1 MKVVVVGLGN
11 PILGDDGVGWRVAEA
26 VRATLPVAGTA
37 ADGLEVEVDCL
48 ATGGLGLMERLI
60 GYEWAIIVD
69 AMQTKGG
76 QVGEVTCFEMPALPH
91 FAAGHTS
98 AVHDASLP
106 TALQVGR
113 AMGAELP
120 ARIDIVAIEAERVY
134 DFSEEL
140 TPAVAA
146 AVPQATTAVLHLLNE
161 CNQALGRAR
170 SPRYG

>member
-1 MKVVVVGLGN
+1 MRVVVVGLGN

-26 VRATLPVAGTA
+26 VRAALPAAGTA
-37 ADGLEVEVDCL
+37 AAAGTAVATVDGLEVEVDCL

-69 AMQTKGG
+69 AMQTEGG
-76 QVGEVTCFEMPALPH
+76 QAGRVTCFQMPALPH
-91 FAAGHTS
+91 FATGHTS
-98 AVHDASLP
+98 AAHDASLP
-106 TALQVGR
+106 AALQVGR

-146 AVPQATTAVLHLLNE
+146 AIPQATAAVLNI
-161 CNQALGRAR
+161 LGEWA
-170 SPRYG
+170 GC